1 MERPMLADNWV
12 NDELEDLC
20 KALLSLETVE
30 EMALFLRD
38 LCTRTEIEGLSSRW
52 GAAVL
57 LESGLPY
64 REISQQTGTSIT
76 TVGRVNEWRRYGTG
90 GYRIALGRL
99 KEPGAGNG

>member
-38 LCTRTEIEGLSSRW
+38 LCTRTEIE
-52 GAAVL
+52 VL